1 MKQVIDVPP
10 GVRNIV
16 ELVVDERMG
25 LATMVPMQPLPAYVS
40 QLAIENTELHD
51 TVSVYKDFAA
61 SLCHTLGV
69 SLELTLPEISARVSK
84 LQEQKTDDG
93 GFGQFQNDIL
103 RVLNVAG
110 TGYSTTYILE
120 LVRARTVSA
129 VRFNKLLKHVQNFAQ
144 ELHEDT
150 FISLKE
156 E

>member
-1 MKQVIDVPP
+1 MKQVIDIPAEVCPLL
-10 GVRNIV
+10 VRPYLNN
-16 ELVVDERMG
+16 
-25 LATMVPMQPLPAYVS
+25 AMVKIDTQPLPAYVS
-40 QLAIENTELHD
+40 QLAVENTELHD

-61 SLCHTLGV
+61 SLCHTLNM
-69 SLELTLPEISARVSK
+69 SLESALPDIAARVSK

-120 LVRARTVSA
+120 LVRSRAIAR
-129 VRFNKLLKHVQNFAQ
+129 VRFEKLLKHVQNFTQ
-144 ELHEDT
+144 ELHEDD